1 MLCVN
6 CKKELNVQSF
16 VCRYCGEIQ
25 SLELNNPGQVI
36 KIGRH
41 SSNTIVINDP
51 KVSLFHSVI
60 KINGNQFYIYD
71 LESSN
76 GTFVNRKRVTDAQI
90 FANDIITVAGDIIVD
105 WGHSIYH
112 KKSESSFS
120 SKTANKSV
128 ITIGRKNDNDI
139 IIPNI
144 KVSKYQAKIIQEN
157 QEWFIEDLNSSNGT
171 YINGK
176 RISKCKISLSD
187 EVTIGGAGFSF
198 RELLDASANKN
209 ISNVS
214 LQLTQLTFKVKD
226 KTIVD
231 NINLIL
237 NSGEF
242 VGLIGPSGAGK
253 TTLMLMMT
261 GMSKPSKGDVS
272 LNHQSVFFN
281 KELFKGEIGYVPQD
295 DIIHREL
302 TVYESLKYAAD
313 LRFNAMYSEEE
324 KCDQVDKVCRELSLD
339 ETKDTVIG
347 DSEKRGISGGQRK
360 RVNLGHE
367 LLTEP
372 NILFLDEPS
381 SGLDPKT
388 DFEVMTLLKK
398 ISDRNKIV
406 VITTHSITK
415 RNFDILTN
423 VIILTKGGKLAY
435 FGPANEAVYYFG
447 VNEPEEI
454 FEIMNKQK
462 SEYWQK
468 KYLDSNHFNKFIK
481 DRFTPKKLTST
492 RTENPKESKSP
503 NNGFLKFLTLTKRY
517 SIIKLRD
524 RISTS
529 ILLAQA
535 PVIGAI
541 ISLVN
546 SALFEKPSALFILV
560 IASIF
565 LGAQNSAREIVVE
578 QSILKR
584 ERMIGIS
591 ILSYV
596 LSKVTVLSI
605 ICIIQSFLLS
615 AVVKLML
622 TLNISFV
629 ELTAL
634 LFLTSVT
641 AMTLG
646 LLLSSMVK
654 SSESALGLVP
664 ILVIPQFILSGF
676 TKPFISMSS
685 ITKNISGLII
695 SRWSLEAIFI
705 KEFNN
710 VQVSGQFDPLG
721 KSLSGDYYVNNII
734 GFSLNNFNTDL
745 LSQFIMCTVFLLITI
760 GLIYKKVK

>member
-1 MLCVN
+1 
-6 CKKELNVQSF
+6 
-16 VCRYCGEIQ
+16 
-25 SLELNNPGQVI
+25 VI

-41 SSNTIVINDP
+41 SSNSIIVNNP
-51 KVSLFHSVI
+51 KISLFHSAI
-60 KINGNQFYIYD
+60 RINGNQINIFD

-76 GTFVNRKRVTDAQI
+76 GTFVNRNRITDAQI
-90 FANDIITVAGDIIVD
+90 YANDIVTLAGDIIVD
-105 WGHSIYH
+105 WENLTSK
-112 KKSESSFS
+112 KKSEQNLSVNN
-120 SKTANKSV
+120 TYKSV

-144 KVSKYQAKIIQEN
+144 KVSKYQTKITQEN

-171 YINGK
+171 YVNGK
-176 RISKCKISLSD
+176 RISKCNISFSD
-187 EVTIGGAGFSF
+187 QVTIGGAGFSF
-198 RELLDASANKN
+198 RELLDASSDKN
-209 ISNVS
+209 LNNVS
-214 LQLTQLTFKVKD
+214 LQLNQLSFKVKD

-261 GMSKPSKGDVS
+261 GMSKPSGGDVL
-272 LNHQSVFFN
+272 LNHQSLFYN
-281 KELFKGEIGYVPQD
+281 KELFRGEIGYVPQD

-313 LRFNAMYSEEE
+313 LRFNAKYSEEE
-324 KCDQVDKVCRELSLD
+324 KCDQVNKVCMELGLD
-339 ETKDTVIG
+339 ETKNTFIG

-388 DFEVMTLLKK
+388 DFEVMNLLKK

-423 VIILTKGGKLAY
+423 VIILTKGGKLAF
-435 FGPANEAVYYFG
+435 FGPANEAVDYFG

-468 KYLDSNHFNKFIK
+468 KYIDSNHFNKFIK
-481 DRFTPKKLTST
+481 ARFTPKKLTPA
-492 RTENPKESKSP
+492 RTENSKETKSP
-503 NNGFLKFLTLTKRY
+503 NNRLLKFLTLTKRY
-517 SIIKLRD
+517 LTIKLRD
-524 RISTS
+524 RISTT

-546 SALFEKPSALFILV
+546 SALIEKPSALFILV

-591 ILSYV
+591 IFSYV

-605 ICIIQSFLLS
+605 ICLIQSFLLS

-622 TLNISFV
+622 SLNIAFV
-629 ELTAL
+629 ELSLL

-646 LLLSSMVK
+646 LLLSSLVK

-664 ILVIPQFILSGF
+664 ILIIPQFILSGF
-676 TKPFISMSS
+676 TKPYISMSPL
-685 ITKNISGLII
+685 TKNISGLII

-710 VQVSGQFDPLG
+710 VKVSGQVDYLG
-721 KSLSGDYYVNNII
+721 NNLSGDFYVNNII
-734 GFSLNNFNTDL
+734 GFSLNNLNYDL
-745 LSQFIMCTVFLLITI
+745 LSQFIMCSAFLLITI